1 MLANQLLPIL
11 KHLLCKFV
19 EKIWKD
25 QGFQG
30 KKSKFIHL
38 SGACQALRRA
48 YTGNERTLLPFFTP
62 RNGNY
67 SGGCKAMHRTL
78 LGVSTEFVLIEKR
91 KGVT

>member
-19 EKIWKD
+19 EKIWKS
-25 QGFQG
+25 QGFQR

-38 SGACQALRRA
+38 SGVCQASRRA
-48 YTGNERTLLPFFTP
+48 YAGHERTLLPFFTP

-67 SGGCKAMHRTL
+67 LGGVVRIAKAM
-78 LGVSTEFVLIEKR
+78 E
-91 KGVT
+91 